1 MDNSENIYIGRKL
14 DYSTLFPF
22 PNMSFDKIE
31 FGGYC
36 TQIEP
41 CLSVDTLIIGI
52 NIQSVDANMIYRQDN
67 LSTIYIKSTTP
78 PQLIG
83 DFKRKVYLNTNLYV
97 PIGSKSTYQD
107 AKGWRNFWTIEE
119 TTDFSGMTSISDVR
133 AQQPEIAIT
142 SDGFTI
148 KECDGA
154 AVSVYSIDG
163 KLLRTITDYQ
173 GEIIALRSGIYIV
186 EVNGNCLKVK
196 I

>member
-1 MDNSENIYIGRKL
+1 
-14 DYSTLFPF
+14 
-22 PNMSFDKIE
+22 MSFDKIE

-133 AQQPEIAIT
+133 AQQPEIAII

-154 AVSVYSIDG
+154 AVSVYSING

>member
-1 MDNSENIYIGRKL
+1 
-14 DYSTLFPF
+14 
-22 PNMSFDKIE
+22 
-31 FGGYC
+31 
-36 TQIEP
+36 
-41 CLSVDTLIIGI
+41 
-52 NIQSVDANMIYRQDN
+52 
-67 LSTIYIKSTTP
+67 
-78 PQLIG
+78 
-83 DFKRKVYLNTNLYV
+83 
-97 PIGSKSTYQD
+97 
-107 AKGWRNFWTIEE
+107 
-119 TTDFSGMTSISDVR
+119 MTSISDVR

-173 GEIIALRSGIYIV
+173 GEIIALRSDIYIV

>member
-1 MDNSENIYIGRKL
+1 
-14 DYSTLFPF
+14 
-22 PNMSFDKIE
+22 MSFDKIE

-97 PIGSKSTYQD
+97 TIGSKSTYQD
-107 AKGWRNFWTIEE
+107 AKGRRNFWTIEE